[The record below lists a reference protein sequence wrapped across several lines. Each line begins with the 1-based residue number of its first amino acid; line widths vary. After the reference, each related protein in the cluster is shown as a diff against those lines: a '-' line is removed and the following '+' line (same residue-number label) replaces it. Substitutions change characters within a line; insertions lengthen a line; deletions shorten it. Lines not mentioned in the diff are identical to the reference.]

1 MNLPEFIAEI
11 ETELRSF
18 ADTGLIDR
26 VTIEQAVL
34 NKIKIL
40 GANALETKETVLD
53 IKNSTAQLP
62 KDFRS
67 LKLALKL
74 DAEGCTIDGDR
85 KDLTESYIYKQRIEN
100 PVIWSEITKD
110 YVQTCDSKLVTEKI
124 TINNTSVDVYYR
136 PKWLSLVKGI
146 KKDYL
151 TGDCLNLHPSIRNA
165 YPHQI
170 SITNQTLNTNFS
182 LGQVYIQYRGLMTD
196 EDGEILI
203 PEFSTGDIYE
213 YIKLAV
219 KVQLAEG
226 WIANDENPKGLAQL
240 FPMWKQEIIPLQRKA
255 LIEAK
260 FGNLSKDWHKRFKTL
275 NKREFALYKLP
286 PLNFR

>member
-1 MNLPEFIAEI
+1 MNLSEFIAEI
-11 ETELRSF
+11 ENEFRSF
-18 ADTGLIDR
+18 ADTGLIDK
-26 VTIEQAVL
+26 VTVEQTVL
-34 NKIKIL
+34 NKIKIF
-40 GANALETKETVLD
+40 GANVLELKETVLN

-74 DAEGCTIDGDR
+74 DAEGCCINGDK

-100 PVIWSEITKD
+100 PVVWNEISRE
-110 YVQTCDSKLVTEKI
+110 YIQSCESKLVTEKI
-124 TINNTSVDVYYR
+124 TINDTSVDIYYH

-146 KKDYL
+146 KKDTL
-151 TGDCLNLHPSIRNA
+151 TTDCLNLHPSIRNA

-170 SITNQTLNTNFS
+170 SITNQTLNTNFTS
-182 LGQVYIQYRGLMTD
+182 GQVYIQYRGLQTD
-196 EDGEILI
+196 ENGEILI

-213 YIKLAV
+213 YIKASV
-219 KVQLAEG
+219 KVQLAEE
-226 WIANDENPKGLAQL
+226 WIANDENPKGVSQL
-240 FPMWKQEIIPLQRKA
+240 YSVWKQELPSLKRSA

-286 PLNFR
+286 PLNFK